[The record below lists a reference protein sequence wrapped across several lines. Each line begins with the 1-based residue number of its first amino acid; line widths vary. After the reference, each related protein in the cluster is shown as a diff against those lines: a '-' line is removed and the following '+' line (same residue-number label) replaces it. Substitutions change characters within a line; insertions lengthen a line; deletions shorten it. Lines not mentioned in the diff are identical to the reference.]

1 MFCEAEASK
10 KCRSNPDAGARGK
23 PLSEL
28 GCCENISNCD
38 KSMKLGRMVHID
50 LTNKFS
56 LVGRM
61 NYGYEGHRSRSK

>member
-1 MFCEAEASK
+1 MPEIHLVSLVVVK
-10 KCRSNPDAGARGK
+10 YYQ
-23 PLSEL
+23 
-28 GCCENISNCD
+28 NISNCD